1 MSFDEICE
9 IQTKRHKVEVGAER
23 GAFYVTTRSCDL
35 PSGKQVSIVSSRP
48 LMQQR
53 RHPTNAALKS
63 KDALI
68 WPAVSMQGLRIT
80 RVGDNHKG

>member
-1 MSFDEICE
+1 MKYVRS
-9 IQTKRHKVEVGAER
+9 QTKRHKVEVGAER

-35 PSGKQVSIVSSRP
+35 PSGKQVSIVSSRYA
-48 LMQQR
+48 MQQR

-68 WPAVSMQGLRIT
+68 WPAVSLQGLRIT